1 MSDFYNQLRVQLAH
15 VEPNQAHFDIA
26 ALEKD
31 YDVVVVTQ
39 NVDNLH
45 EKAGSSKVIHLHG
58 ELTKVRPEEIVIPDR
73 LEPAPKDP
81 YELPF

>member
-1 MSDFYNQLRVQLAH
+1 MSDFYNQRRVQLAH
-15 VEPNQAHFDIA
+15 VEPNHAHFDIA

-39 NVDNLH
+39 NVDNLY

-58 ELTKVRPEEIVIPDR
+58 ELTKVRPEEIVIPDKF
-73 LEPAPKDP
+73 EPAPKDP